1 MVAAELVTSA
11 EFALY
16 QGWGSGMRSVRMLLG
31 CIGVFAFLVVPGAVA
46 QASVAGPSGVVS
58 EGVPQFGH
66 VFVIV
71 GENTKLNQLTAKH
84 MPWLV
89 KTFKPDAAWL
99 TGYRATGHS
108 STSNYIAM
116 TSGQFTRCEQLDNP
130 PSECHQGVDNVF
142 HQLDV
147 AGLPW
152 REWNESMPSP
162 CDLTNFG
169 DSSTFNSYRVKHNP
183 AVYYDNIEGPG
194 GIFDAA
200 NPSAECIANVI
211 ATGGTGP
218 NDTSALNAALASGSV
233 GRFNYIAPNQCED
246 AHDNCTGSGSRL
258 LQFDA
263 FLKREVPKI
272 EASPAFGSDGLV
284 VVVFDEATA
293 STLNHD
299 GGPVLWAAQGPQ
311 VQPGVY
317 GGAFTHYSFLRT
329 LEDGYRL
336 DGYLAFAAGAQ
347 PINTIW
353 K

>member
-1 MVAAELVTSA
+1 V
-11 EFALY
+11 
-16 QGWGSGMRSVRMLLG
+16 RSVRILLG
-31 CIGVFAFLVVPGAVA
+31 CVGVFAFLVVPGAIA
-46 QASVAGPSGVVS
+46 QASVAPSSGVVS

-84 MPWLV
+84 TPWLV

-99 TGYRATGHS
+99 TGYRATGHF
-108 STSNYIAM
+108 STGNYIAM

-152 REWNESMPSP
+152 QEWNESMPSP
-162 CDLTNFG
+162 CYLTDFG
-169 DSSTFNSYRVKHNP
+169 ASSTFNSYRVKHNP

-200 NPSAECIANVI
+200 NPSAECTSNVI

-218 NDTSALNAALASGSV
+218 NDTSALDAALASGAV
-233 GRFNYIAPNQCED
+233 GRFNYIVPNQCED
-246 AHDNCTGSGSRL
+246 AHDNCTGPGSRL

-263 FLKREVPKI
+263 FVKREVPKI
-272 EASPAFGSDGLV
+272 EASPAFGSNGLV
-284 VVVFDEATA
+284 VIVFDEATA
-293 STLNHD
+293 STLYHD

-336 DGYLAFAAGAQ
+336 DGYLGFAAGAQ